1 MVIMA
6 RRCAETALLILTAD
20 SCCVP
25 VLLAFK
31 ALREAAISMVKLA
44 LFELALKEQSLIN
57 ERVGLRWRG
66 HIHNQACYHFVE
78 LDGFLGPLRVQNLD
92 PPLEMSILSHELLYC
107 FLLLGAI

>member
-6 RRCAETALLILTAD
+6 RHYIETALLILMAD

-31 ALREAAISMVKLA
+31 ALREAIISMIKLA

-57 ERVGLRWRG
+57 ERVGLCW
-66 HIHNQACYHFVE
+66 
-78 LDGFLGPLRVQNLD
+78 
-92 PPLEMSILSHELLYC
+92 
-107 FLLLGAI
+107 